1 MQNKTNQPNW
11 IQYVTSVFAL
21 LLVVSLFAGW
31 YAPDV
36 SVNTDKVFVNTTV
49 CDTVD
54 VSSINDKLDQVQ
66 VTLDEDELWTT
77 EAEFLAEDEWSDR
90 EYKDIY
96 NALDDLLGNIDERE
110 DINKVVIKDSN
121 VVSFNVDNQD
131 AIVEQEVKVYYE
143 DLDGDDVKEYLI
155 ITTEIIDGEVE
166 DQTIDLA

>member
-1 MQNKTNQPNW
+1 MD
-11 IQYVTSVFAL
+11 QYVTSVFAL

-77 EAEFLAEDEWSDR
+77 EAEFFTPSCAACCGVLPH
-90 EYKDIY
+90 
-96 NALDDLLGNIDERE
+96 
-110 DINKVVIKDSN
+110 
-121 VVSFNVDNQD
+121 
-131 AIVEQEVKVYYE
+131 
-143 DLDGDDVKEYLI
+143 I
-155 ITTEIIDGEVE
+155 IPATKPTAKASPAPVASI
-166 DQTIDLA
+166 A